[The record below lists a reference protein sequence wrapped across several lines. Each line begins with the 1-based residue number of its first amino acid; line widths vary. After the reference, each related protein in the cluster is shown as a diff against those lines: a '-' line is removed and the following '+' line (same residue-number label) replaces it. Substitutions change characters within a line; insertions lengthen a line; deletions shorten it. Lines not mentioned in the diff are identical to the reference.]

1 MIRNAELWG
10 GLVWLAAGLFIVWSG
25 QDLGL
30 GTLGEPGSGFMIFWV
45 GLLLSVFAAVTVGSA
60 VMNGGPTLSSLW
72 AGTRWRKILIVVV
85 SLALYAVFFERLGFL
100 VCTLPLLV
108 VLMRAIDPVDWRIA
122 IPVALI
128 GSFGVWAVMQK
139 WLKIQLPVGTLW
151 DQLGLV

>member
-1 MIRNAELWG
+1 L
-10 GLVWLAAGLFIVWSG
+10 
-25 QDLGL
+25 
-30 GTLGEPGSGFMIFWV
+30 
-45 GLLLSVFAAVTVGSA
+45 
-60 VMNGGPTLSSLW
+60 
-72 AGTRWRKILIVVV
+72 RKILIVVV
-85 SLALYAVFFERLGFL
+85 SLALYAVLFERLGFL